1 MLHRLIK
8 QDSRYIEFIQDVLVS
23 VHENLRELNGR
34 RTFADPQELPHIEA
48 KIIAYQEVLSILRM
62 SADTFG
68 IPRNE
73 IGF

>member
-1 MLHRLIK
+1 MIK

-23 VHENLRELNGR
+23 VHENLYELNGR
-34 RTFADPQELPHIEA
+34 KGFADPQELPHIEA

-62 SADTFG
+62 SADTFD